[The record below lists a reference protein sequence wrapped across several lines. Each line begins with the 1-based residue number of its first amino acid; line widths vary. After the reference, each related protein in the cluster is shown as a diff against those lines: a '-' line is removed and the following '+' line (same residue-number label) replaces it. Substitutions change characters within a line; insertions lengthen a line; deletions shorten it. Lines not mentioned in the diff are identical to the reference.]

1 MNEVKKVEKGPITG
15 KGNIL
20 VMDDEEIIRESLGEI
35 LTFLGYQVE
44 FAKTGEDALDL
55 YKKTK
60 DSKKS
65 IDVVIL
71 DLNIR
76 DGMGGKETFIKLLEI
91 DPKVKALI
99 SSGNSNEPVMVNFE
113 KHGFRGVVNKPFN
126 IEELSKTLYM
136 LTRSTT
142 PP

>member
-15 KGNIL
+15 KGHIL
-20 VMDDEEIIRESLGEI
+20 VMDDEEILRESIGEI
-35 LTFLGYQVE
+35 LTFLGYRVE
-44 FAKTGEDALDL
+44 FAKNGEEALDL

-76 DGMGGKETFIKLLEI
+76 GGMGGKETILKLLEI
-91 DPKVKALI
+91 DPKVKALV
-99 SSGNSNEPVMVNFE
+99 SSGNFNEPVMVNFE

>member
-20 VMDDEEIIRESLGEI
+20 VMDDEEILRESIGEI

-44 FAKTGEDALDL
+44 FAKNGEEALDF